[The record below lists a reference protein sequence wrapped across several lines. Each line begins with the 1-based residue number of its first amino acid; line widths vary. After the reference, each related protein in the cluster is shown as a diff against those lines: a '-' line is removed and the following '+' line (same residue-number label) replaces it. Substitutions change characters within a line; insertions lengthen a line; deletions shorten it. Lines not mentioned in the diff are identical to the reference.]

1 MMQDIFMTP
10 PKHASR
16 FKAGMMVASDVKGT
30 FLLTTLFDDMLTVSK
45 YRSLPTRTAM
55 TTRTNT
61 PTTTTG
67 T

>member
-1 MMQDIFMTP
+1 MQDIFMTP
-10 PKHASR
+10 PKHDSR

-30 FLLTTLFDDMLTVSK
+30 VLLTTPFDDMLTVSK
-45 YRSLPTRTAM
+45 YRSLPTRTAVI
-55 TTRTNT
+55 RPTNT